1 MATESARSE
10 AWAGTTSATPP
21 TAAPSR
27 ERLVLVLT
35 PKPVFRFGA
44 PLALLVSVG
53 LAVAVSP
60 FLAVF
65 AIPSCIAVVASFA
78 RVEIG
83 ERTMRLRRWKGWDEP
98 VLLDRIVALR
108 LRRASLFGL
117 DALRRGYGIGRS
129 WASPL
134 VLRVA
139 DANGPVLGLTV
150 AWWEGW
156 PQLAQYVVRMPRVNV
171 GARTRDRLTRYGNVR
186 VTAPSAFTPD
196 DVY

>member
-1 MATESARSE
+1 MATEPRTSE
-10 AWAGTTSATPP
+10 AWAGSASAPP
-21 TAAPSR
+21 SPAPSR

-35 PKPVFRFGA
+35 PKPVFRVGA
-44 PLALLVSVG
+44 PLALVVCIA
-53 LAVAVSP
+53 LAVVVSP
-60 FLAVF
+60 FLVVF
-65 AIPSCIAVVASFA
+65 AIPAGFAVVASFA

-83 ERTMRLRRWKGWDEP
+83 ERTMRRRRWKGWDEP
-98 VLLDRIVALR
+98 VLLDRVVALR

-117 DALRRGYGIGRS
+117 DALRRGYGIGRT

-134 VLRVA
+134 VLRIA
-139 DANGPVLGLTV
+139 DANGQVLGLTV

-156 PQLAQYVVRMPRVNV
+156 PQLAQYVVRLPRVNV

-196 DVY
+196 DVD